1 MAKILVVDDSIV
13 ARNNLKEIL
22 LKSDHEIVG
31 EASDGEQALEK
42 YLKLRPEVVT
52 MDITMPKL
60 NGIESLKKIVEAD
73 PDACVIMI
81 SALGQG
87 GKILEALNNGARH
100 YITKP
105 FESEKVLEVIDEVC
119 AA

>member
-1 MAKILVVDDSIV
+1 MARILIVDDSLL
-13 ARNNLKEIL
+13 ARNSLKTI
-22 LKSDHEIVG
+22 LKSGNHEVVG
-31 EASDGEQALEK
+31 EATDGEQAISQYYK
-42 YLKLRPEVVT
+42 LKPDIVT
-52 MDITMPKL
+52 MDITMPNI
-60 NGIESLKKIVEAD
+60 NGIESLKRIVAD
-73 PDACVIMI
+73 DPRARVIMI

-105 FESEKVLEVIDEVC
+105 FEPEKVLEAVNDVL